1 MRGNALVSLGH
12 LARRYRM
19 LDEQSVKPLIESELL
34 DSHEYVRLYAKSV
47 ADENHQFLQ
56 WNNRGHVYC

>member
-1 MRGNALVSLGH
+1 
-12 LARRYRM
+12 M